1 MASAVSVLP
10 QLDNGT
16 WSLWSLICV
25 HNGHLLVETAAWLH
39 LPISVNTQ
47 VHQWLID
54 HTFRKRLFAYSP
66 LPQKINKVSIQKYRK
81 TDNFKPPIYCILQ
94 HPLQF
99 KMISAIN
106 LIFSARYR
114 WKSRIIC
121 PQKERCYVKYYI
133 FRKRKPISVKLFAK
147 QVSCHL

>member
-1 MASAVSVLP
+1 MSKRGNRRRSRLTVTDEQTRYRRFMKNAYL
-10 QLDNGT
+10 T
-16 WSLWSLICV
+16 
-25 HNGHLLVETAAWLH
+25 TAY
-39 LPISVNTQ
+39 
-47 VHQWLID
+47 
-54 HTFRKRLFAYSP
+54 RLFAYSP

-133 FRKRKPISVKLFAK
+133 FRKRKPVSVKLFAK